1 MRKVESKRQIAQSR
15 PPSTSFYARSGSPYR
30 QDDYEIHDRGHGQ
43 IQSLLDLRQARPPVL
58 DLSPAGRANEWNG
71 RPYEFTPEKF
81 PREQLIKS
89 QIQYVYIYQELGSRS
104 ELISCAEDGKEM
116 DFNCSKINIKGLVE
130 EVDRHSRQLQKA
142 ADLSE

>member
-15 PPSTSFYARSGSPYR
+15 PPPTSIYARSGSPYR

-43 IQSLLDLRQARPPVL
+43 VQSFFDLRQARTPVP
-58 DLSPAGRANEWNG
+58 DLSSAGRANEWNG
-71 RPYEFTPEKF
+71 RPYEFTPEKL

-89 QIQYVYIYQELGSRS
+89 QIH
-104 ELISCAEDGKEM
+104 CAEDGKEM